1 MIEAIPWLIA
11 AYVLGAVPTSYLAGR
26 WGRGIDLRE
35 HGSHNLGATN
45 LYRTLGWKFA
55 VPVGII
61 DVAKGVI
68 PTLFF
73 APQAGDNPL
82 LPSLC
87 GIAAVVGH
95 TLSPFVGFKGGKGVA
110 TAAGMLLALT
120 PAAVGAVAIV
130 WVVLVRLTGYVSV
143 GSITAA
149 AVFPAADWM
158 LRPSRRTAADIG
170 LDCLIAGFII
180 WKHRSNISRL
190 RAGTENRFGRRG
202 QSPRSVT
209 IP

>member
-1 MIEAIPWLIA
+1 MIDAIPWLLA
-11 AYVLGAVPTSYLAGR
+11 AYLLGAIPTSYLAGR

-55 VPVGII
+55 IPVGII
-61 DVAKGVI
+61 DVAKGAI
-68 PTLFF
+68 PTLLF

-120 PAAVGAVAIV
+120 PAAVGVVAIL
-130 WVVLVRLTGYVSV
+130 WIVLVRLTGYVSV

-149 AVFPAADWM
+149 AVFPAADWI
-158 LRPSRRTAADIG
+158 LKPSRRTTADIG

-180 WKHRSNISRL
+180 WKHRSNIARL
-190 RAGTENRFGRRG
+190 RAGTENRFGHRRPP
-202 QSPRSVT
+202 PRSVT